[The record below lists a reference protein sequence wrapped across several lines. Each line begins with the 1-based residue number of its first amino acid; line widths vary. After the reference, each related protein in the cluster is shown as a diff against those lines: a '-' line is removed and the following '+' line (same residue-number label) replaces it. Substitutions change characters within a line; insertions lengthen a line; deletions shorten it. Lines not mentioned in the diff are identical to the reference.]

1 MSISVVNKNRLIN
14 TFKQL
19 VRIDS
24 LSFKEGKVIKQ
35 IEKELRLLGY
45 RSSQVGQPA
54 NGEVGSLIVN
64 IPGPGKCL
72 MVNAHVDTV
81 APGENI
87 QPVEKGGYIY
97 SKGET
102 VLGADNK
109 AGVAVMLEV
118 LRVIKEQKLQH
129 PAMQFIFTVAEE
141 VGLSGA
147 KSLPVSAIKADYAV
161 VLDGGDVD
169 EIIIQ
174 APSSD
179 NLSATIIGRA
189 AHAGLR
195 PEEGVSA
202 IKAAAEAVHRMKLGR
217 IDFETTANIGIIKGG
232 EATNII
238 PDRTMIKG
246 EARSHRPTKLKRQI
260 DHMTRVL
267 KQTCARH
274 KAKLDL
280 KVVNIYRAFK
290 LNQNEPIVKT
300 AVKALKVSGIRP
312 VLKRT
317 GGGSDANVFNLRG
330 IPSII
335 MGVGMDKVHTTA
347 ERVKIADMVKGTEI
361 LLKII
366 EELAN
371 V

>member
-1 MSISVVNKNRLIN
+1 VINQKRLVE
-14 TFKQL
+14 TFKEL

-24 LSFKEGKVIKQ
+24 LSFRERKVVDHLMK
-35 IEKELRLLGY
+35 KLRILGY
-45 RSSQVGQPA
+45 SPKEVGRPA
-54 NGEVGSLIVN
+54 NGEAGSLIIN
-64 IPGPGKCL
+64 LPGPGKGL

-87 QPVEKGGYIY
+87 EPVEKGGYIY
-97 SKGET
+97 SKGNT

-118 LRVIKEQKLQH
+118 LRVLKENKLPH
-129 PAMQFIFTVAEE
+129 SAMQFIFTVAEE

-147 KSLPVSAIKADYAV
+147 KSLPVKYLKADYAI
-161 VLDGGDVD
+161 VLDGGDVN
-169 EIIIQ
+169 EIIVQ

-179 NLSATIIGRA
+179 NLTATIIGRA

-202 IKAAAEAVHRMKLGR
+202 IKAAAEAIHKMKLGR

-246 EARSHRPTKLKRQI
+246 EARSHSPAKLKKQI
-260 DHMTRVL
+260 AHMTSVL

-274 KAKLDL
+274 KARLNL
-280 KVVNIYRAFK
+280 EIVNIYRSFK
-290 LNQNEPIVKT
+290 LNRNEPIVK
-300 AVKALKVSGIRP
+300 AAIKALHKSGIKP
-312 VLKRT
+312 ILKRT

-335 MGVGMDKVHTTA
+335 MGVGMDKVHTTN
-347 ERVKIADMVKGTEI
+347 ERVKIRDMVKGAEI
-361 LLKII
+361 LLRLI
-366 EELAN
+366 EELSN
-371 V
+371 D